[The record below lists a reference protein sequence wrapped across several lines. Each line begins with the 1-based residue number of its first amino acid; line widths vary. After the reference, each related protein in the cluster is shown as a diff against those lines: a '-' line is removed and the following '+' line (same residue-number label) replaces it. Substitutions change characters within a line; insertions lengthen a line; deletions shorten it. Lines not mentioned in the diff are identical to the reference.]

1 MEMGLGRVKKFITL
15 VLNKSVL
22 PFRIPAWESVRRS
35 ERKLQFLWWNTTMD
49 PKKTLC
55 KATRD
60 PTLHSDLVAQNEH
73 QEAAKLWIST
83 PTARATTE
91 Q

>member
-1 MEMGLGRVKKFITL
+1 MEMGLGRVKKFIIL

>member
-1 MEMGLGRVKKFITL
+1 M
-15 VLNKSVL
+15 N
-22 PFRIPAWESVRRS
+22 
-35 ERKLQFLWWNTTMD
+35 
-49 PKKTLC
+49 PKKTLG

-73 QEAAKLWIST
+73 REAAKLWIST